1 VPRESVAVEATN
13 VVIGLGANLGQPL
26 RTMGEAVRRIAAF
39 APIHACSLVYRNP
52 AHGHIRQP
60 DFFNAAV
67 AASCRL
73 SARAIVEELLHIE
86 RQLGRRRRQRWGPRL
101 IDLDLLWVDGVRSN
115 MRAAAVPHPR
125 LTARAFA
132 LVPMLEVV
140 PGAVEPN
147 SGRPYTS
154 WLGSLRGQVLH
165 PVGAIPEM
173 PPCALPSMDS
183 KRVGW

>member
-1 VPRESVAVEATN
+1 MPRESVPVEATK

-26 RTMGEAVRRIAAF
+26 RTIGEAVRRIAAF

-52 AHGHIRQP
+52 ALGHIRQP

-73 SARAIVEELLHIE
+73 APRAIVEELLHIE

-101 IDLDLLWVDGVRSN
+101 IDLDLLWVEGACST

-125 LTARAFA
+125 LTERAFA

-140 PGAVEPN
+140 PTAVEPN

-154 WLGSLRGQVLH
+154 WLGSLRGQALYA
-165 PVGAIPEM
+165 VGAVLEM

-183 KRVGW
+183 ERVGW